1 MGTRGAISN
10 KYVSLLL
17 IFVQRRLANGA
28 RRIRR
33 SLSIANDALRTY
45 SSTSTCGRE
54 GVEVWQHCWPLYDS
68 RIGRA
73 FCEPELKG
81 SLSQKNWNC
90 SDPLFSGL
98 PESIFHADPHAGN
111 LMVQTQ
117 KHAQFTLVLL
127 DWSQAGRLS
136 APLRHALIALC
147 NCCVT
152 GDEPSPD
159 VLTRLESN
167 RKSIRIPLPQ
177 GTGDP
182 LHAAFEIVQQLV
194 CRAIQCP
201 QTSPP
206 AQILPDAGRNYA
218 PARPRFQCLTGNP
231 RVCLRSVRKRSRRA
245 NLEHSIPVA
254 RPTRFLSFRAAHAN
268 ARGSFRG
275 HDSKKS
281 LCKCNKLVDAFR
293 KSVRCFI

>member
-117 KHAQFTLVLL
+117 KTCPIHARASGLEPGGPHR
-127 DWSQAGRLS
+127 AG
-136 APLRHALIALC
+136 
-147 NCCVT
+147 
-152 GDEPSPD
+152 
-159 VLTRLESN
+159 
-167 RKSIRIPLPQ
+167 IRS
-177 GTGDP
+177 
-182 LHAAFEIVQQLV
+182 
-194 CRAIQCP
+194 RAERRE
-201 QTSPP
+201 
-206 AQILPDAGRNYA
+206 AE
-218 PARPRFQCLTGNP
+218 RPR
-231 RVCLRSVRKRSRRA
+231 
-245 NLEHSIPVA
+245 
-254 RPTRFLSFRAAHAN
+254 
-268 ARGSFRG
+268 
-275 HDSKKS
+275 
-281 LCKCNKLVDAFR
+281 
-293 KSVRCFI
+293 